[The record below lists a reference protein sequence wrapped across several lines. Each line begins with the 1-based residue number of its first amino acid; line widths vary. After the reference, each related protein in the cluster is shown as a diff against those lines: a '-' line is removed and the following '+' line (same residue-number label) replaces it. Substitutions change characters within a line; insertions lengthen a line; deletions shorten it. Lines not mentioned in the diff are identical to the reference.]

1 MKNLIKKILKEEQT
15 KLSLFDNKQN
25 KYEKCSYYKNEPKYE
40 NLCLQLNGLGK
51 FLYDDLGLKSIIN
64 KKIELMGQVRDL
76 NDLYQEPLEL
86 LYKTGKFNQIKKQGG
101 KFYLHRLS
109 DRTTVYDETGEWSFV
124 NKLNTNYT
132 DLAELLTELFIRG
145 NVVDKLTNKNSL
157 GLKNYLIS
165 IKDKLLRVLDKYFKL
180 DDYREFIRNTKH
192 LSDIGEK
199 AEEDV
204 KIVLEKFGMTTLYQ
218 GGHGD
223 FIDMIFGT
231 DLIMGYGGKIV
242 LIQVKSTE
250 GQMLYSSKEERYK
263 NIDYFAAP
271 TTFGIIIKN
280 KDGIITK
287 LDKEGLVI
295 NDPKEENT

>member
-145 NVVDKLTNKNSL
+145 NVADKLTNKNSL

-180 DDYREFIRNTKH
+180 DD
-192 LSDIGEK
+192 
-199 AEEDV
+199 
-204 KIVLEKFGMTTLYQ
+204 
-218 GGHGD
+218 
-223 FIDMIFGT
+223 
-231 DLIMGYGGKIV
+231 
-242 LIQVKSTE
+242 
-250 GQMLYSSKEERYK
+250 
-263 NIDYFAAP
+263 
-271 TTFGIIIKN
+271 
-280 KDGIITK
+280 
-287 LDKEGLVI
+287 
-295 NDPKEENT
+295 